1 MKKRSLKQ
9 RMLVI
14 ILAASMFFTMTP
26 VTSYAEEMNDDQAG
40 VETSVDNVYHTE
52 NEVSANNEAG
62 ESLQSRIDQLPTVE
76 EFIAM
81 ADGTTVED
89 STLNQAQMDVYY
101 EAQAIADEMESLTE
115 EELGM
120 LDISRL
126 EALFAYFNGQVVP
139 TLDLDYSRVKTYGL
153 TFYPE
158 GNVKSVDIEFCW
170 PRGNQSADVSLVLLN
185 HDIGNEDLYKQYNQ
199 LYTTYEASLKGI
211 SGAVSYSKE
220 RQYHVIGDN
229 ICKATF
235 TFGESDIDI
244 NKNASYYLYL
254 WTYFNNHYY
263 PDARILEIRVQD
275 GKVSYRDGS
284 LSSGY
289 QNVAVKHTHS
299 WEYTANANIIEAKC
313 NATENPCDYHTNAAR
328 LILNAEES
336 ASYSG
341 RPYTG
346 ATCNNGIT
354 SVTGAPAEIHYVG
367 RGSTDYQ
374 ESVIAP
380 VNTGTYTAKVTMG
393 GVTATADFEIQ
404 KATGRITNISDI
416 SKTYDGT
423 PVNEPAYTLEDAGND
438 AKVTISYKK
447 QGTDDSTYTS
457 EAPKLCGKYV
467 VRIVIGED
475 SNHNEVAVTK
485 EFSIDKRQIEFTADG
500 YSGIY
505 DGLAHGIEVNVTDP
519 ADAADVKVF
528 YGTRDIL
535 GNITYSEN
543 KVTYKNAGSYTVF
556 YKITADNYEDITGYK
571 IVDIAPKTVDLVWSD
586 DDFTYDGRPHVPE
599 AKVNEDDIMGSDEVG
614 VIVSG
619 EQINAGHSYMAEAT
633 ALDNDNYKFIGPE
646 TKTFKIKPATAIVT
660 IDNATKHIG
669 KDDPAFTYKT
679 AGLIEGDT
687 LQGIALSRTE
697 GETVGDYDIT
707 AAEIPGSNPNY
718 DVTMVKGKLT
728 IEDHMAVVDKAV
740 AATCTETG
748 LTEGSHC
755 SVCGKVFVS
764 QEIVDALGHEFS
776 EWVKA
781 GNREKAVC
789 ERCGR
794 TKYRNIEDLNDRGIE
809 KDVEVAFGSPI
820 AEAVI
825 DNSRSELL
833 AADGIFTAEE
843 KSAIEGGADAR
854 VWLEISETS
863 QVSDEDRQKIKTEA
877 EKIMGNDISKL
888 VYFDVNMFKSVT
900 KDGST
905 TRTQITEPGIDVIV
919 SINLPASLLQ
929 TDSTIL
935 RSYKIIRLHNG
946 AVDSI
951 DASFDKETGTL
962 TFKTDRF
969 STYAIG
975 FTDTQIATTN
985 TISTSD
991 NQNQAAGAGNA
1002 DQHFAIPKT
1011 GDSSPVMLWTI
1022 LFLLSVMGLAGLL
1035 FRKNRMK

>member
-1 MKKRSLKQ
+1 MKKRSLK
-9 RMLVI
+9 RRILVI

-40 VETSVDNVYHTE
+40 VETSVDNVYHAE

-62 ESLQSRIDQLPTVE
+62 ESLQSRIDRLPTVE

-101 EAQAIADEMESLTE
+101 EAQAIADEMEGLTE

-139 TLDLDYSRVKTYGL
+139 TLTLDYSRVKTYGL
-153 TFYPE
+153 TFYPN

-170 PRGNQSADVSLVLLN
+170 PSGNQAARVSLVLLN
-185 HDIGNEDLYKQYNQ
+185 KNIGNGETLNKTYGQKYTSYND
-199 LYTTYEASLKGI
+199 SLNGI
-211 SGAVSYSKE
+211 SGVVSYSQDS
-220 RQYHVIGDN
+220 QYYVSGGKV
-229 ICKATF
+229 CTATF
-235 TFGESDIDI
+235 DFKENNIDI
-244 NKNASYYLYL
+244 TKDASYYLYL
-254 WTYFNNHYY
+254 WTHFNNHYY

-367 RGSTDYQ
+367 RGNTDYQ

-416 SKTYDGT
+416 SKTYDGA

-438 AKVTISYKK
+438 ANVTISYKK

-457 EAPKLCGKYV
+457 EAPKLCGNYV
-467 VRIVIGED
+467 VRIVIEED

-571 IVDIAPKTVDLVWSD
+571 VVDIAPKTVDLVWSD

-599 AKVNEDDIMGSDEVG
+599 AKVKAEDIVGSDAVG

-619 EQINAGHSYMAEAT
+619 EQINAGHSYVAEAT
-633 ALDNDNYKFIGPE
+633 ALDNDNYIFIGPE
-646 TKTFKIKPATAIVT
+646 TKTFKIKPGTAIVT
-660 IDNATKHIG
+660 IDNVAKHIG

-687 LQGIALSRTE
+687 IQGIILSRTE

-707 AAEIPGSNPNY
+707 ATEIPGSNPNY
-718 DVTMVKGKLT
+718 NVTMVKGKLI
-728 IEDHMAVVDKAV
+728 IEDHVAVVDKAV

-764 QEIVDALGHEFS
+764 QETVDALGHEFS

-794 TKYRNIEDLNDRGIE
+794 TKYRNVEDLNDRGIE
-809 KDVEVAFGSPI
+809 KDVEVAFDSPI
-820 AEAVI
+820 AEAMI
-825 DNSRSELL
+825 DNNKSELL

-905 TRTQITEPGIDVIV
+905 TKTQITEPGIDIIV
-919 SINLPASLLQ
+919 SLKLPASLLQ

-935 RSYKIIRLHNG
+935 RSYRIIRLHNG
-946 AVDSI
+946 VVDSI

-975 FTDTQIATTN
+975 FSD

-991 NQNQAAGAGNA
+991 NQNQASGNA
-1002 DQHFAIPKT
+1002 DQSFAIPKT